1 MRGVIKWTVA
11 ALLALALLQAA
22 LWYAASRWFAEAAR
36 MLAPVA
42 ELTYDSS
49 FAWPNG
55 RAGIRGVR
63 LVPVLVAGEELAADS
78 VSFRTGGPV
87 ALLRLL
93 LAGADEPPQ
102 SVSLRIERFRLS
114 ANAERQLRE
123 QASRLGYLAPFEA
136 LGCNDT
142 GRFSGTDYAEL
153 GWLQSG
159 ADIEVDLN
167 QDPPRGGLELVV
179 GYDMNPLGRLDVE
192 LDLEGVPMAGG
203 PATASA
209 DSVQLR
215 RALLRYTDRG
225 MLAARNA
232 YCAGKLNAAPDAFVN
247 HHVEAVRAEIEA
259 RGTFPDDPLVE
270 LYRGF
275 AARGGQLELTAAP
288 SSTIALSQF
297 GHYSP
302 DDRLRLFN
310 AGISHDGGPR
320 VPVSARFFGA
330 GTGTGT
336 SSPKATESVAVR
348 AQASDADS
356 LLFDELP
363 GLTGRRIAIDT
374 RQGVDYV
381 GTLLGIQGPL
391 VRLQVEQRVGRS
403 QTVAVSRDS
412 IESMRLVD

>member
-1 MRGVIKWTVA
+1 MRGLIKWTVA

-36 MLAPVA
+36 ALRPVA
-42 ELTYDSS
+42 ELTYASS

-55 RAGIRGVR
+55 RTGIRGVR
-63 LVPVLVAGEELAADS
+63 VQPVLVAGEELVADS
-78 VSFRTGGPV
+78 VSFRTGGPL
-87 ALLRLL
+87 ALLGLL

-102 SVSLRIERFRLS
+102 SLSVRIEGFRLS
-114 ANAERQLRE
+114 ATAERQLRE

-136 LGCNDT
+136 LGCNDL

-159 ADIEVDLN
+159 ADIELDMR
-167 QDPPRGGLELVV
+167 QDPPRGGLDLVV
-179 GYDMNPLGRLDVE
+179 GYDMDPLGRLVLE
-192 LDLEGVPMAGG
+192 LDLEGVPMSGG

-209 DSVQLR
+209 AGVQMR
-215 RALLRYTDRG
+215 RALVRYQDRG
-225 MLAARNA
+225 MLVARNA
-232 YCAGKLNAAPDAFVN
+232 YCAARLNATPEAFLN
-247 HHVEAVRAEIEA
+247 HHVEAVRAELEA
-259 RGTFPDDPLVE
+259 RGIFPEEAVVD

-288 SSTIALSQF
+288 STTIALAQF

-302 DDRLRLFN
+302 EDRLRLFN
-310 AGISHDGGPR
+310 AGLSHDGSPR
-320 VPVSARFFGA
+320 VPVAARFFGA
-330 GTGTGT
+330 GTGTGS

-363 GLTGRRIAIDT
+363 ELAGRRIAIAT

-381 GTLLGIQGPL
+381 GTLLGTQGPL
-391 VRLQVEQRVGRS
+391 VRLQVEQRVGRP
-403 QTVAVSRDS
+403 QTVAVSRDN

>member
-1 MRGVIKWTVA
+1 MRGLIKWMVA

-36 MLAPVA
+36 ALRPVA
-42 ELTYDSS
+42 ELSYASS

-55 RAGIRGVR
+55 RTGIRGVR
-63 LVPVLVAGEELAADS
+63 LRPAMAGGEELTADS
-78 VSFRTGGPV
+78 VSFRTGGPL
-87 ALLRLL
+87 ALLGLL
-93 LAGADEPPQ
+93 LAGSDEPPQ

-136 LGCNDT
+136 LGCNDS
-142 GRFSGTDYAEL
+142 GRFTGTDYAEL

-159 ADIEVDLN
+159 ADIDLDLH
-167 QDPPRGGLELVV
+167 QDPPRGGLAMVL
-179 GYDMNPLGRLDVE
+179 GYDMHPLGRIDLE
-192 LDLEGVPMAGG
+192 LDLEGVPMANG
-203 PATASA
+203 PTTASA
-209 DSVQLR
+209 ASIELR
-215 RALLRYTDRG
+215 RGLVRYQDRG
-225 MLAARNA
+225 MMAARNA
-232 YCAGKLNAAPDAFVN
+232 YCATRLNATAEAFIN
-247 HHVEAVRAEIEA
+247 HHVEAVRAELEA
-259 RGTFPDDPLVE
+259 SGTFPDEAVIE

-275 AARGGQLELTAAP
+275 AARGGQVELTAAP
-288 SSTIALSQF
+288 SSTIGLAQF

-302 DDRLRLFN
+302 EDRLRMFN

-336 SSPKATESVAVR
+336 SSPKATTSVAVR

-356 LLFDELP
+356 LLFEELP
-363 GLTGRRIAIDT
+363 ELAGRRIAIAT

-381 GTLLGIQGPL
+381 GTLLGTQGPL

-403 QTVAVSRDS
+403 QTVAVSRDN
-412 IESMRLVD
+412 IDVMRLVD